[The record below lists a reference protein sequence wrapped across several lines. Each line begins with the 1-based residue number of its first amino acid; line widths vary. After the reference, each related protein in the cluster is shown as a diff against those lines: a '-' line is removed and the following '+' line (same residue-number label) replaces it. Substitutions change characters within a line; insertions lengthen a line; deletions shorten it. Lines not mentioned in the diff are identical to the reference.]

1 MRWRW
6 TSPDL
11 DEWVG
16 DYAVR
21 RYGLDKPNIRKAW
34 ELLQHSVYN
43 CTTNQNGAS
52 GSIVAGRPDLEISSV
67 GHATTA
73 IYWNSSVVCKAWD
86 LLMTN
91 ADALR
96 DVETFKYDI
105 TDVTNQVVVCVL
117 ISYSQRFL
125 VI

>member
-21 RYGLDKPNIRKAW
+21 RYGLDQPNIRKAW
-34 ELLQHSVYN
+34 ELLQYSVYN

-91 ADALR
+91 ADSLR